1 MTEISA
7 GKEYLY
13 SLLVKIIMVLSIFWI
28 LVYVVLILLA
38 SINLSVEI
46 SKGQDNGIVVFT
58 LFILTFLISG
68 VGAFLF
74 YSFIVK
80 RKSISIE
87 SDRIV
92 MREGLIFKKET
103 AVQYKDINDAHADED
118 IFSFIDKLF
127 KISVLK
133 IHGNTIFYLNG
144 VKNAEE
150 VAKEIKIR
158 IDLTKEKKKE
168 PIEILSDELKSLKQE
183 MDTLK
188 SEIERL
194 KQTKAQTETRE
205 NRQSEKEKKRKFR
218 VTPFEDQIEE

>member
-7 GKEYLY
+7 GREYLY
-13 SLLVKIIMVLSIFWI
+13 SLLVKILMVLSIFWI

-103 AVQYKDINDAHADED
+103 AVQYKDIKDAHADED

-133 IHGNTIFYLNG
+133 IHGNTTFYLNG

-168 PIEILSDELKSLKQE
+168 PIEILSDELKALKQE
-183 MDTLK
+183 IDTLK
-188 SEIERL
+188 SEVERL
-194 KQTKAQTETRE
+194 KLTKVQSEAKQTK
-205 NRQSEKEKKRKFR
+205 QSEKEKKRKFR